1 MTEEREL
8 EPPPLESRVLMVAP
22 TRRDLEVTC
31 GILHQTGTVCI
42 GCPDLR
48 ALATELDRGAGA
60 IILTDAVL
68 FDRRLGGLQRVLSR
82 QPPWSDVPTIL
93 LTRDREWSEQ
103 AKHALST
110 LTNVTLLDMPT
121 SRRSLSSAVASALRA
136 RSRQYQIRDQL
147 LLQAEAEEALRQAD
161 RRKDEFLATLA
172 HELRN
177 PLAAIRTGIHL
188 AARGGAETDR
198 IQRVVGMIDRQS
210 RLLVKLIDDLLDV
223 SRIAT
228 GKVVLAW
235 EPHDLRSI
243 VDAAVETGQVS
254 LETAHHDVRIELPP
268 HPVWVRGDASRLAQ
282 VVGNLINN
290 AAKYTPDGGRIRIS
304 LSATE
309 DLAVVE
315 VSDNGLGIPAE
326 MLPGVFDLFAQVNRT
341 LDRAQGG
348 LGIGLSLVRRLV
360 EMHGGSVSAT
370 SAGPNLGSTFTVR
383 LPLAAVAADEVLDAS
398 ADAQAPPVT
407 DAASLKVLVIDDNA
421 DVADALADLLQTEGH
436 DTRISYGGA
445 AGIEAAKQFMP
456 DVVFCDIG
464 MPGVSGHEVA
474 HRLRAEPMPAQP
486 LLVAVTGWGSEEQ
499 KRRTAQAG
507 FDLHL
512 TKPID
517 PRSVVDLLRSHAA
530 RR

>member
-1 MTEEREL
+1 MDDAREGAAPSL
-8 EPPPLESRVLMVAP
+8 QSRVLMVAP

-31 GILHQTGTVCI
+31 AILLESGTVCE
-42 GCPDLR
+42 GCADLR
-48 ALATELDRGAGA
+48 VLATEVERGAGA

-68 FDRRLGGLQRVLSR
+68 VDRRLDGLQRVLSR
-82 QPPWSDVPTIL
+82 QPPWSDLPIIL

-103 AKHALST
+103 AKQAIST
-110 LTNVTLLDMPT
+110 LTNVTLVDMPT

-136 RSRQYQIRDQL
+136 RHRQYQIRDQL
-147 LLQAEAEEALRQAD
+147 LLQAETEEALRVAD

-177 PLAAIRTGIHL
+177 PLAAIRTGVHL
-188 AARGGAETDR
+188 AARGGADAERT
-198 IQRVVGMIDRQS
+198 QRVVGMIDRQS

-235 EPHDLRSI
+235 EFHDLRSI
-243 VDAAVETGQVS
+243 VEAAVETGQVG

-268 HPVWVRGDASRLAQ
+268 DPVWVRGDAPRLTQ

-304 LSATE
+304 LSVADAT
-309 DLAVVE
+309 AVID
-315 VSDNGLGIPAE
+315 VSDNGLGIPPD

-360 EMHGGSVSAT
+360 EMHGGSVTAA
-370 SAGPNLGSTFTVR
+370 SAGPNFGSTFTVR
-383 LPLAAVAADEVLDAS
+383 LPLAAPAAPE
-398 ADAQAPPVT
+398 VT
-407 DAASLKVLVIDDNA
+407 DTAPDGHAAEAVGVPSWKVLVIDDNA
-421 DVADALADLLQTEGH
+421 DVAESLADLLQAEGH

-445 AGIEAAKQFMP
+445 AGIQAAKEFVP

-464 MPGVSGHEVA
+464 MPGVNGHDVA
-474 HRLRAEPMPAQP
+474 IRLRGDATLPCP
-486 LLVAVTGWGSEEQ
+486 LLVAVTGWGNEEER
-499 KRRTAQAG
+499 RRTAQAG

-517 PRSVVDLLRSHAA
+517 PRAVVDLLRTHAA

>member
-1 MTEEREL
+1 MNDAREGAA
-8 EPPPLESRVLMVAP
+8 PASAESRVLMVAP

-31 GILHQTGTVCI
+31 AILQQTGTLCE
-42 GCPDLR
+42 GCADVR
-48 ALATELDRGAGA
+48 ELATELERGAGA

-68 FDRRLGGLQRVLSR
+68 VDRRIDGLQRVLSR
-82 QPPWSDVPTIL
+82 QPSWSDVPIVL

-103 AKHALST
+103 AKHAISMF
-110 LTNVTLLDMPT
+110 TNVTLLDMPT
-121 SRRSLSSAVASALRA
+121 SRRSLTSAVATALRA
-136 RSRQYQIRDQL
+136 RSRQYQIRDQIK
-147 LLQAEAEEALRQAD
+147 LQAETEEALREAD

-177 PLAAIRTGIHL
+177 PLAAIRTGMHL
-188 AARGGAETDR
+188 AARGADAERMQR
-198 IQRVVGMIDRQS
+198 IVGMVDRQS

-228 GKVVLAW
+228 GKVVL
-235 EPHDLRSI
+235 ETQTHDLREI
-243 VDAAVETGQVS
+243 VDAAVETGQVG
-254 LETAHHDVRIELPP
+254 LETAHHDLRVDFPPDPVR
-268 HPVWVRGDASRLAQ
+268 VRGDASRLAQ
-282 VVGNLINN
+282 VIGNLINN
-290 AAKYTPDGGRIRIS
+290 AAKYTPDGGRIGVS
-304 LSATE
+304 LRV
-309 DLAVVE
+309 DDGWAVVE

-360 EMHGGSVSAT
+360 EMHGGTVSAA
-370 SAGPNLGSTFTVR
+370 SAGPNLGSTFTVC
-383 LPLAAVAADEVLDAS
+383 LPLATAEDDGVAASGPAETPATEDA
-398 ADAQAPPVT
+398 P
-407 DAASLKVLVIDDNA
+407 SLKVLVIDDNA
-421 DVADALADLLQTEGH
+421 DVADGLADLLQTEGH
-436 DTRISYGGA
+436 ETRICYGGA
-445 AGIEAAKQFMP
+445 AGLEAAKEFAP

-464 MPGVSGHEVA
+464 MPGVNGHDVA
-474 HRLRAEPMPAQP
+474 ARLRAETPPPHP

-517 PRSVVDLLRSHAA
+517 PRAVVDLLRTHAPH
-530 RR
+530 R